1 MVQKFLIQ
9 QPQEAITPQSAPDI
23 LSAYT
28 EASTALN
35 QFTKGV
41 AQLGRGVVQ
50 KEQEAERIEI
60 QTQVRHNVQTSLLK
74 TLKPGNLSA
83 TSLTSF
89 NAEMEGITQGVLPNV
104 SPGNQK
110 YAKAL
115 LSQYADAARGKVATA
130 VNRLTTNQMQFAA
143 LNSLSQDSS
152 DTVRSYRSGK
162 QVPDPADPKKAILEG
177 DIFAGQF
184 NRRLDI
190 LVGEGLLT
198 ASSAA
203 KMKSTAKE
211 SWDVS
216 KLEGEYSRAIVS
228 GQPKEFLEKVFA
240 SKQFSPDFLKK
251 MKPIF
256 QGMLATGRAQLG
268 YNESIY
274 DENIDNMVAKV
285 STGVM
290 NSTDPRILGALH
302 QTTEFYPKKLPKFE
316 QRLEEAVL
324 HAAKIKS
331 IKWAS
336 PAERQEILTRPVDPS
351 DPHFA
356 LKQKINIAAGKEA
369 ANLAKEA
376 RDNPVAYFLPSP
388 AMQNAIHANET
399 AATDDRDQKV
409 QSLLPIP
416 VHLLPALIAT
426 EKHGGLKDN
435 ELSVFER
442 NALNERVQQI
452 KQLPLQNQKDEIVKM
467 IVGDPQEG
475 LAAIPPKYQYIAAN
489 DLKKAGLPSASLK
502 VVQLQVS
509 DSARPLVDSAVI
521 AWGQVDEKGKPLTL
535 EQAYGET
542 LKHHGLTTGQF
553 KTKYNTS
560 EAASNYFDVL
570 SAMGGDTASDWKDD
584 VEHGTS
590 LSAQLVQEGHSPA
603 EAIKMGSNGM
613 HPDSSY
619 GSFRG
624 QVFLYPS
631 DIQADTIWA
640 AQRMVIEETQGKEI
654 EIPASVFAQIAPRLR
669 EEQGKALLLGTAQ
682 FTMLPTFQGLQ
693 LVDMGRTPIL
703 INGEKVTIPF
713 DQMLNSQSEFS
724 NRVNEFEAKEQE
736 RFFANLNK
744 NVNLTR
750 TLEENLQT
758 VGLLN
763 EVGRQKMVQLFRNL
777 KGLGAK

>member
-9 QPQEAITPQSAPDI
+9 QPQEAIQPQSAPDI

-28 EASTALN
+28 EASSALN
-35 QFTKGV
+35 TFTKGV
-41 AQLGRGVVQ
+41 SQLAVGVAK
-50 KEQEAERIEI
+50 KEQEAERIGI

-74 TLKPGNLSA
+74 TLKPGSLSP
-83 TSLTSF
+83 TSLSSF

-104 SPGNQK
+104 SRGNQK

-115 LSQYADAARGKVATA
+115 ISQYADAGRNKVATA
-130 VNRLTTNQMQFAA
+130 VNRLTTNQMQYAA
-143 LNSLSQDSS
+143 LNALSQESN
-152 DTVRSYRSGK
+152 DTVRSYRSG
-162 QVPDPADPKKAILEG
+162 QEVPDPADPKKAVLEG

-184 NRRLDI
+184 NRRLDT

-198 ASSAA
+198 ASTASR
-203 KMKSTAKE
+203 MKSTAKE
-211 SWDVS
+211 SWDIS
-216 KLEGEYSRAIVS
+216 KLEGEYSRAIVA
-228 GQPKEFLEKVFA
+228 GQPKEFLDKVYS

-268 YNESIY
+268 YNESVY

-302 QTTEFYPKKLPKFE
+302 QTTEFYPKKLAKFE
-316 QRLEEAVL
+316 QRLEEAAL
-324 HAAKIKS
+324 HASKIKS

-336 PAERQEILTRPVDPS
+336 PAERQEILAHPVDPS
-351 DPHFA
+351 SPHFA
-356 LKQKINIAAGKEA
+356 LQQKINVAAVKEA
-369 ANLAKEA
+369 ANLDKEA
-376 RDNPVAYFLPSP
+376 RDNPVAYVLPSP

-416 VHLLPALIAT
+416 VHLFPALIAA
-426 EKHGGLKDN
+426 EKHIGLKDN
-435 ELSVFER
+435 ELSVFDR
-442 NALNERVQQI
+442 NELSQQVQNI
-452 KQLPLQNQKDEIVKM
+452 KKQPLQIQKDEIVRM
-467 IVGDPQEG
+467 ILGDPQEG
-475 LAAIPPKYQYIAAN
+475 LPTIPAKYQYIAAN
-489 DLKKAGLPSASLK
+489 DLKKAGLTASSLK

-509 DSARPLVDSAVI
+509 DSARHLVDSAVI

-542 LKHHGLTTGQF
+542 LKHHGLTSGQF
-553 KTKYNTS
+553 RTKYNTS

-584 VEHGTS
+584 VEGGTA
-590 LSAQLVQEGHSPA
+590 LSAQLVQEGHSTD
-603 EAIKMGSNGM
+603 EAIKMASNAM

-631 DIQADTIWA
+631 KIQADTIWA
-640 AQRMVIEETQGKEI
+640 AQRMVIEETQGKDI
-654 EIPASVFAQIAPRLR
+654 EIPGSVFAQIAPKLR

-693 LVDMGRTPIL
+693 LVDMGRTPITVK
-703 INGEKVTIPF
+703 GEKVTIPF
-713 DQMLNSQSEFS
+713 DQMLNSQSDFS

-763 EVGRQKMVQLFRNL
+763 EVGRKKMVQLFRNL